1 MTWTM
6 QGTATLYWFSENGKF
21 AFGALAMR
29 DKDTR

>member
-1 MTWTM
+1 MPTP
-6 QGTATLYWFSENGKF
+6 GRVYWFSENGKF